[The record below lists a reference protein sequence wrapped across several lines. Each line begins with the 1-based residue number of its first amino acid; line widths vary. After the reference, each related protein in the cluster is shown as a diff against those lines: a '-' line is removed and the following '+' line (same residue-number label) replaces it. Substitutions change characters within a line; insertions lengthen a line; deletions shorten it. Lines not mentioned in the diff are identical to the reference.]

1 MYKKTISFFCALS
14 LMLTLAACSSQSAEE
29 STPTS
34 QASEPATQPTVE
46 TVPTATEHVF
56 TEISIVDNDACTFR
70 ITGIQEDAM
79 FGYTLKVYLEN
90 KTDKDLMFSLSDT
103 SVNGFMCDPVFA
115 ATVAAG
121 MKANESITFLKADF
135 TANQIVDV
143 TDITFTLRIYDSN
156 DWLADPVVEDTFTV
170 YPQGE
175 DAVVP
180 YIRESNDSDIVLFD
194 NENCTMI
201 VTGFDPDN
209 LFGFK
214 MNVYLENK
222 TDKTLMFSAGDVSV
236 NGFMCD
242 PYWAVTVVPGKRSNT
257 DITWTESSFTD
268 NGITEVETIHLPIR
282 VYDSN
287 DIMSSDILSETFTVN
302 P

>member
-1 MYKKTISFFCALS
+1 MYKKILSLFCALS
-14 LMLTLAACSSQSAEE
+14 LMLSFAACASQSPEE
-29 STPTS
+29 SQPTS
-34 QASEPATQPTVE
+34 QASEPTTQPTTE
-46 TVPTATEHVF
+46 TVSTATEPVF
-56 TEISIVDNDACTFR
+56 AEITIVDSDDCVFR

-121 MKANESITFLKADF
+121 MKANESVTFLKADF
-135 TANQIVDV
+135 VTNQIVDV

-156 DWLADPVVEDTFTV
+156 DWMADPVVEDTFTV

-175 DAVVP
+175 EAVQP
-180 YIRESNDSDIVLFD
+180 YVRESKDSDIVLFD
-194 NENCTMI
+194 NDDCAMI
-201 VTGFDPDN
+201 ITGFDPDN
-209 LFGFK
+209 LFGYK

-236 NGFMCD
+236 NGFMSD
-242 PYWAVTVVPGKRSNT
+242 PYWAVTVAPGKRSNC
-257 DITWTESSFTD
+257 DITWQDTSFAE
-268 NGITEVETIHLPIR
+268 NGITEVETIRLPIR

-287 DIMSSDILSETFTVN
+287 DILSSDILNETFTVN